1 VFANHV
7 IALPRS
13 IAFAFLTLRAK
24 RIEQIRRTP
33 NQTKGCP
40 HRQLSYGRLRRL
52 LVTKVSTGTVLN
64 ACASVRDFSLRSA
77 AEQLV
82 TSAAVETTVL
92 GASRR
97 TGMAD
102 EGDFE
107 AQELARLA
115 ALEAA
120 QRLRVERLTRSAAL
134 DAASPDALTVD
145 PDAIAAATD
154 LWQES
159 ADRLRDYQ
167 SGTSAD

>member
-1 VFANHV
+1 
-7 IALPRS
+7 
-13 IAFAFLTLRAK
+13 
-24 RIEQIRRTP
+24 
-33 NQTKGCP
+33 
-40 HRQLSYGRLRRL
+40 
-52 LVTKVSTGTVLN
+52 
-64 ACASVRDFSLRSA
+64 
-77 AEQLV
+77 
-82 TSAAVETTVL
+82 
-92 GASRR
+92 
-97 TGMAD
+97 MAD

-120 QRLRVERLTRSAAL
+120 QMLRVERLTRSAAL